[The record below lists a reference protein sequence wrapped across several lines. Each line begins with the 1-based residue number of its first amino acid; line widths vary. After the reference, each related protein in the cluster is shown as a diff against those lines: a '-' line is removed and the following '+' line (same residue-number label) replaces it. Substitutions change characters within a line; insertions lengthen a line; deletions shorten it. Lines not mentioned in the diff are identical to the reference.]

1 MFPCIQAQEHAG
13 TMSPSIINSFSVVLK
28 VHILF
33 SSKYK
38 NPAWGWGASSA
49 LKPGEE
55 KNTHTRSLKMLLSF
69 PEWEGDSEEVFHIER
84 SIHCL
89 FFCPFA
95 CVL

>member
-1 MFPCIQAQEHAG
+1 
-13 TMSPSIINSFSVVLK
+13 MSPSIINSFSVVLK

-55 KNTHTRSLKMLLSF
+55 KKKHTHTKLKDAALLFWVGGREWIGISDWKSLSYTVASSVLLL
-69 PEWEGDSEEVFHIER
+69 V
-84 SIHCL
+84 
-89 FFCPFA
+89 
-95 CVL
+95 